1 MLHSERLPVAD
12 NLTTCLNKAIDVVKS
27 VEGLDDDAQT
37 LIVDRLRKAARN
49 KELSDEDRIISVEQA
64 ILNARRDI
72 VQAAVARKRQ
82 TEVLE
87 GWAEDSRFRFGE
99 GADELETAAT
109 NFKRLI
115 SADRGNQGIANESTV
130 AAELRF
136 ELRQVLGRLEPVFR
150 GIVDTRGYLRDS
162 ELAVKFHAETVGVDT
177 GNAEAKRLAGLF
189 HEAMQPYLER
199 LQEAGIWVD
208 VTRNWFFQS
217 HDFDTINSNLDA
229 WRTFMREN
237 LDPEQHPDVERATEA
252 LYNSLIDRDIVEQTA
267 GRVGMQ
273 RVFQFKSPEAQHE
286 YFLRFGDGKG
296 NVGFNVLNAAS
307 KISQETVI
315 AERLGPGGMA
325 TYNDFA
331 DTLANAATRVA
342 KTDRQAN
349 KLKKKLNRG
358 RDVLTFMARPPTHP
372 ENQGIENCAAF
383 ARQWGVTQFLGK
395 TALSLVGE
403 EPILGVMFGRM
414 ASGGYFKSFTN
425 RLSRVIEAADKH
437 GVLRTLAESNGLFQS
452 AYTSQNAGRT
462 FAEPLAGRTVAGR
475 TLGETARN
483 FSAQTATF
491 IQRYTGTIVAE
502 QAQRTA
508 SWATLHD
515 GIVRQ
520 LGKSWDDLSGSQF
533 REFILERNGITRQD
547 WEALQKQDFNTDVGF
562 IDVERLARQ
571 APKLHRKYMTMAV
584 REAEIQTN
592 LPDIESLMFI
602 TGVSD
607 NVTNRAA
614 RQILTQFFG
623 WAWSIQRNGIA
634 REWQAGVAPRTVMVG
649 SSLAAAVVTL
659 QLYAAAGGQPLFE
672 WDSPTLWTR
681 ALRRSAFAGPFV
693 PGLTDLVAGD
703 ASSVAGVVPSTLN
716 RMGSTLVRGGKA
728 VLDDDMDKATLES
741 IKFAEGFIPNW
752 WQVDWLTSH
761 AMDSAMENLDP
772 QSVRRRN
779 RRWEREQ
786 RMGQ

>member
-1 MLHSERLPVAD
+1 
-12 NLTTCLNKAIDVVKS
+12 
-27 VEGLDDDAQT
+27 
-37 LIVDRLRKAARN
+37 
-49 KELSDEDRIISVEQA
+49 
-64 ILNARRDI
+64 
-72 VQAAVARKRQ
+72 VAR
-82 TEVLE
+82 
-87 GWAEDSRFRFGE
+87 
-99 GADELETAAT
+99 
-109 NFKRLI
+109 
-115 SADRGNQGIANESTV
+115 
-130 AAELRF
+130 
-136 ELRQVLGRLEPVFR
+136 
-150 GIVDTRGYLRDS
+150 
-162 ELAVKFHAETVGVDT
+162 
-177 GNAEAKRLAGLF
+177 
-189 HEAMQPYLER
+189 
-199 LQEAGIWVD
+199 
-208 VTRNWFFQS
+208 
-217 HDFDTINSNLDA
+217 
-229 WRTFMREN
+229 
-237 LDPEQHPDVERATEA
+237 
-252 LYNSLIDRDIVEQTA
+252 
-267 GRVGMQ
+267 
-273 RVFQFKSPEAQHE
+273 
-286 YFLRFGDGKG
+286 
-296 NVGFNVLNAAS
+296 
-307 KISQETVI
+307 
-315 AERLGPGGMA
+315 
-325 TYNDFA
+325 
-331 DTLANAATRVA
+331 
-342 KTDRQAN
+342 
-349 KLKKKLNRG
+349 
-358 RDVLTFMARPPTHP
+358 
-372 ENQGIENCAAF
+372 
-383 ARQWGVTQFLGK
+383 
-395 TALSLVGE
+395 
-403 EPILGVMFGRM
+403 
-414 ASGGYFKSFTN
+414 
-425 RLSRVIEAADKH
+425 
-437 GVLRTLAESNGLFQS
+437 
-452 AYTSQNAGRT
+452 
-462 FAEPLAGRTVAGR
+462 
-475 TLGETARN
+475 
-483 FSAQTATF
+483 
-491 IQRYTGTIVAE
+491 
-502 QAQRTA
+502 
-508 SWATLHD
+508 
-515 GIVRQ
+515 
-520 LGKSWDDLSGSQF
+520 SWDDLSGSNF
-533 REFILERNGITRQD
+533 RKFILERNGFTRQD
-547 WEALQKQDFNTDVGF
+547 WEALRKQDFNTDVGF